1 MCSSNAPC
9 TCVCCS
15 SDARSARR
23 RGARMAK
30 LGVTGPREYLRAGV
44 HERIRQVRAGEVD
57 IATGLSDPDP
67 AVQFEAELLTSTG
80 PDYSKMDRERLEKL
94 AREADNAD
102 VLADIYVEA
111 ARRGDNWVM
120 LYVAGN
126 KHTNPDTL
134 RACERSGLPAAR
146 AAALNRLYELRMATA
161 EELTSTGNV
170 SQRMA
175 VAKRC
180 APALVELMV
189 SDPSPRVRREVARRP
204 LPHSA
209 ALRLAGDSDIG
220 VRRALLDSTDDKTVL
235 SWFADDDELADTAR
249 ERLATLGFLDDF
261 LDGLF
266 G

>member
-1 MCSSNAPC
+1 MRAVGVSAP
-9 TCVCCS
+9 
-15 SDARSARR
+15 D
-23 RGARMAK
+23 
-30 LGVTGPREYLRAGV
+30 EYLRAGV
-44 HERIRQVRAGEVD
+44 HERIRQLRAGEVD

-67 AVQFEAELLTSTG
+67 SVQFEAELLTTTG
-80 PDYSKMDRERLEKL
+80 PDYSAMDRERLEQL

-102 VLADIYVEA
+102 ALAAIYDEA

-120 LYVAGN
+120 LYVAMN
-126 KHTNPDTL
+126 KHSNPDTL

-146 AAALNRLYELRMATA
+146 AAALNRLWELRMATA
-161 EELTSTGNV
+161 EELTTTGNV

-180 APALVELMV
+180 APAVVELMV
-189 SDPSPRVRREVARRP
+189 SDPSPRVRREVARRQ

-209 ALRLAGDSDIG
+209 ALRLAGDPDVG
-220 VRRALLDSTDDKTVL
+220 VRRALLESTEDKTVL
-235 SWFADDDELADTAR
+235 SWFADDDELADAAR
-249 ERLATLGFLDDF
+249 ERLASLGFLDDF